1 MLNPK
6 EAEKV
11 KKLLEG
17 NEVDMAPVFS
27 ALADQTRC
35 NMFRAILS
43 RKSLCVSDIV
53 NILGISMPSA
63 SQHLKIL
70 EGSGLLVRTRQGREI
85 YYSPNSKDPIVS
97 AIEKVV
103 S

>member
-1 MLNPK
+1 MLTIK

-17 NEVDMAPVFS
+17 QEVDMAPVFS
-27 ALADQTRC
+27 ALSDQTRC
-35 NMFRAILS
+35 TIFRALLS
-43 RKSLCVSDIV
+43 RKRLCVTDIV

-70 EGSGLLVRTRQGREI
+70 EGRGLIERERQGREI
-85 YYSPNSKDPIVS
+85 YYSPNSTDAIVK

-103 S
+103 A

>member
-1 MLNPK
+1 MLNAK

-35 NMFRAILS
+35 NIFRAIIS

-70 EGSGLLVRTRQGREI
+70 ETKGLLTRERKGREI
-85 YYSPNSKDPIVS
+85 YYSPNTKNPIVS

-103 S
+103 A